1 MKLQRI
7 VRILCLR
14 LITSSLPLSN
24 NLRVRLAKIGGVRI
38 NSGRI
43 HIGEGVIFDSLYPEE
58 IVIGAHVHI
67 TMNTI
72 ILTHCLDTTYN
83 GIKWQR
89 GHVEICDNAFIGAGS
104 IICNSVK
111 IGTNSIVGAGS
122 VVTKDIPD
130 NEIWAGNPARFIKK
144 RIRNNI

>member
-1 MKLQRI
+1 MY
-7 VRILCLR
+7 
-14 LITSSLPLSN
+14 S
-24 NLRVRLAKIGGVRI
+24 
-38 NSGRI
+38 
-43 HIGEGVIFDSLYPEE
+43 EE

-72 ILTHCLDTTYN
+72 ILDATYN

-89 GHVEICDNAFIGAGS
+89 GHVEICDNAFIGTWT

-130 NEIWAGNPARFIKK
+130 MKYGQVILPVS
-144 RIRNNI
+144 